1 MMQWFVSGTLH
12 ATIETWLRIAAREER
27 GVTTK
32 RNGLLL
38 TALGIPLGAALGWI
52 GYSNA
57 AIPHSMPLPPA
68 LSGERREFAGARA
81 GPLSYYAAG
90 EGGPPL
96 LLIHSVNAAA
106 SAYEV
111 RPLFE
116 HYRRERRV
124 YALDL
129 PGFGFSDRSERAYTP
144 RLMADAIHDMLDEIA
159 REGHGE
165 PLDALALSL
174 SAEFLARAASESPER
189 FRTLALVSPTGFGK
203 GEQYYGEPGSVR
215 GTRIAQQLFS
225 FPLWSRPFFDL
236 LNSRPSAKYFLA
248 KTFGSYERIDQ
259 GLLEYDYLT
268 AHQPGAQNAPYYF
281 ISGMLFSA
289 DIDRV
294 YESAEPPVWL
304 AYGLHGEFSE
314 FSDTANVEARGWL
327 IQSFDTGAL
336 PYFERPATFIEAY
349 DIFLERALA
358 AR

>member
-1 MMQWFVSGTLH
+1 VNSK
-12 ATIETWLRIAAREER
+12 R
-27 GVTTK
+27 G
-32 RNGLLL
+32 GW
-38 TALGIPLGAALGWI
+38 LGAALGVPLAVTLGWI

-68 LSGERREFAGARA
+68 LSGERREFTGRRA
-81 GPLSYYAAG
+81 GRLSYYAAG
-90 EGGPPL
+90 KGGAPL
-96 LLIHSVNAAA
+96 LLVHSVNAAA
-106 SAYEV
+106 SSYEV

-159 REGHGE
+159 RDGYGE
-165 PLDALALSL
+165 PVDALALSL
-174 SAEFLARAASESPER
+174 SSEFLARAATEGAGR
-189 FRTLALVSPTGFGK
+189 FRTLALVSPTAFGK

-215 GTRIAQQLFS
+215 GSDLTRRAFG
-225 FPLWSRPFFDL
+225 FPLWGRPFFDL
-236 LNSRPSAKYFLA
+236 LNSRPSARYFLA

-268 AHQPGAQNAPYYF
+268 AHQPGAQHAPFYF
-281 ISGMLFSA
+281 ISGLLFSA

-294 YESAEPPVWL
+294 YESVEQPVWL
-304 AYGLHGEFSE
+304 AYGVHGQFSD
-314 FSDTANVEARGWL
+314 FSDTANVEARGWQ
-327 IQSFDTGAL
+327 IQSFDAGAL
-336 PYFERPATFIEAY
+336 PYFERPDAFFSAY
-349 DIFLERALA
+349 DAFVEHAMA